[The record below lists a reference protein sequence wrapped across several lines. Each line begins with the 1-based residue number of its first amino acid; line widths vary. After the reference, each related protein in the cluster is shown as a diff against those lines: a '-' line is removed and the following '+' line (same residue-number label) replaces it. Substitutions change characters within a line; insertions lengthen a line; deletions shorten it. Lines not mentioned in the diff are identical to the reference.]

1 MSPTEPDAGTRKAE
15 DSDAASP
22 HISDRQPTPDEVEA
36 ADQEVSTESDE
47 ERRRVAAHYK
57 EMADLGVEAKGEGRI
72 E

>member
-15 DSDAASP
+15 DSDAA
-22 HISDRQPTPDEVEA
+22 HAHTSDRQPTPDEVEA
-36 ADQEVSTESDE
+36 ADQEVSIESDE

-57 EMADLGVEAKGEGRI
+57 EMADLGAEAKGEGRI